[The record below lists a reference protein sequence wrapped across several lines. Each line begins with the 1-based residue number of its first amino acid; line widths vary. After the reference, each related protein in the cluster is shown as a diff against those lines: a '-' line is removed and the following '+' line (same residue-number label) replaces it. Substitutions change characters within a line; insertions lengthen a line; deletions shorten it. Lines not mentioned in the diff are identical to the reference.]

1 MKIKVVKM
9 GVKFRDIVSP
19 ESIKFE
25 QLENK
30 IVALDAANIIYQFLS
45 SIRQVDGTPLMDQN
59 GNITSHFSG
68 ILYRTSSLIE
78 KGIKPIYIFDG
89 TSDILKKGT
98 QDKRREVKVE
108 SQKKMEEA
116 LEEGRI
122 EDARKYAVRTSRMSP
137 KIVEGSKKLLELM
150 GVPYIQAEGEG
161 EAQASYMVE
170 KGDAWCVGSQDY
182 DCILF
187 GAPRMVRNLTITGG
201 KANLEMIDLKKV
213 LEKLEISREQLVD
226 VAILVG
232 TDFNRGVKGIGAKT
246 GLKLI
251 KEHGNILN
259 VIENLDIQLEVE
271 PEILRNIFLNHDV
284 VSDYQLKWKSP
295 NIDGVVAFLCG
306 EHDFSEP
313 RVLSALDKF
322 KKIDNKQKSLTDWFG

>member
-1 MKIKVVKM
+1 M

-45 SIRQVDGTPLMDQN
+45 SIRQADGTPLKDQN

-68 ILYRTSSLIE
+68 ILYRTSSLIN

-98 QDKRREVKVE
+98 QDKRREVKEE
-108 SQKKMEEA
+108 SQKQWNKA

-122 EDARKYAVRTSRMSP
+122 EDARKYATRSSRMSRE
-137 KIVEGSKKLLELM
+137 IIEGSKKLLELM
-150 GVPYIQAEGEG
+150 GVPYIQAKGEG

-170 KGDAWCVGSQDY
+170 KGDAWAVGSQDY

-201 KANLEMIDLKKV
+201 KANLEIINLEKV
-213 LEKLEISREQLVD
+213 LKDLEITREQLVD
-226 VAILVG
+226 IAILVG
-232 TDFNRGVKGIGAKT
+232 TDFNMGVNGIGAKT

-251 KEHGNILN
+251 KENDNIFN
-259 VIENLDIQLEVE
+259 VLEKQNIQLEVE
-271 PEILRNIFLNHDV
+271 PEILRNIFLKHEV
-284 VSDYQLKWKSP
+284 VSDYKLQWKSP
-295 NIDGVVAFLCG
+295 DTEGVVAFLCG

-313 RVLSALDKF
+313 RIHSALDKF
-322 KKIDNKQKSLTDWFG
+322 KKIDNKQRSLTDWFG

>member
-1 MKIKVVKM
+1 M

-45 SIRQVDGTPLMDQN
+45 SIRQADGTPLKDQN

-68 ILYRTSSLIE
+68 ILYRTSSLID

-98 QDKRREVKVE
+98 QDKRREVKEE
-108 SQKKMEEA
+108 SQKQWDKA

-122 EDARKYAVRTSRMSP
+122 EDARKYATRSSRMSRE
-137 KIVEGSKKLLELM
+137 IIEGSKKLLELM
-150 GVPYIQAEGEG
+150 GVPYIQAKGEG

-170 KGDAWCVGSQDY
+170 KGDAWAVGSQDY

-201 KANLEMIDLKKV
+201 KANLEIINLEKV
-213 LEKLEISREQLVD
+213 LKDLEITREQLVD
-226 VAILVG
+226 IAILVG
-232 TDFNRGVKGIGAKT
+232 TDFNMGVKGIGAKT

-251 KEHGNILN
+251 KENDNIFN
-259 VIENLDIQLEVE
+259 VLEKQNIQLEVE
-271 PEILRNIFLNHDV
+271 PEILRNIFLKHEV
-284 VSDYQLKWKSP
+284 VSDYKLQWKSP
-295 NIDGVVAFLCG
+295 DTEGVVAFLCG

-313 RVLSALDKF
+313 RIHSALDKF
-322 KKIDNKQKSLTDWFG
+322 KKIDNKQRSLTDWFG

>member
-1 MKIKVVKM
+1 M

-45 SIRQVDGTPLMDQN
+45 SIRQADGIPLKDQN

-68 ILYRTSSLIE
+68 ILYRTSSLID

-98 QDKRREVKVE
+98 QDKRREVKEE
-108 SQKKMEEA
+108 SQKQWDKA

-122 EDARKYAVRTSRMSP
+122 KDARKFATRSSRMSSE
-137 KIVEGSKKLLELM
+137 IVEGSKKLLELM
-150 GVPYIQAEGEG
+150 GVPYIQAKGEG

-170 KGDAWCVGSQDY
+170 KGDAWAVGSQDY

-201 KANLEMIDLKKV
+201 KANLEIINLEKV
-213 LEKLEISREQLVD
+213 LKDLEITREQLVD
-226 VAILVG
+226 IAILVG
-232 TDFNRGVKGIGAKT
+232 TDFNIGVKGIGAKT

-251 KEHGNILN
+251 KEHDNIFN
-259 VIENLDIQLEVE
+259 VLEKQNIQLEVE
-271 PEILRNIFLNHDV
+271 PEILRNIFLKHEV
-284 VSDYQLKWKSP
+284 VSDYKLQWSSP
-295 NIDGVVAFLCG
+295 DTEGVVAFLCG

>member
-1 MKIKVVKM
+1 M

-25 QLENK
+25 QLESN
-30 IVALDAANIIYQFLS
+30 IVALDAANVIYQFLS

-78 KGIKPIYIFDG
+78 KGIKPVYIFDG

-98 QDKRREVKVE
+98 QDKRREVKEE
-108 SQKKMEEA
+108 SQKKWEEA
-116 LEEGRI
+116 LEEGRTD
-122 EDARKYAVRTSRMSP
+122 DARKYAVRSSRMSR

-150 GVPYIQAEGEG
+150 GVPYIQAKGEG

-187 GAPRMVRNLTITGG
+187 GATRMVRNLTITGG
-201 KANLEMIDLKKV
+201 KANLELIDLKKV

-232 TDFNRGVKGIGAKT
+232 TDFNLGVKGIGAKT

-251 KEHGNILN
+251 KEHDNIFN
-259 VIENLDIQLEVE
+259 VMEKMDIELEVE
-271 PEILRNIFLNHDV
+271 PEILRDIFLKHDV
-284 VSDYQLKWKSP
+284 ESDYHLKWTSP
-295 NIDGVVAFLCG
+295 DIDGVVGFLCG
-306 EHDFSEP
+306 DHDFSEP
-313 RVLSALDKF
+313 RVLNALGKF

>member
-1 MKIKVVKM
+1 M

-25 QLENK
+25 RLENK

-45 SIRQVDGTPLMDQN
+45 SIRQADGTPLKDQN
-59 GNITSHFSG
+59 GDITSHFSG
-68 ILYRTSSLIE
+68 ILYRTSSLID
-78 KGIKPIYIFDG
+78 KGIKPIYVFDG

-98 QDKRREVKVE
+98 QDKRREVKEE
-108 SQKKMEEA
+108 SQKQWDKA

-122 EDARKYAVRTSRMSP
+122 EDARKFATRSSRMSRD
-137 KIVEGSKKLLELM
+137 IIEGSKKLLELM
-150 GVPYIQAEGEG
+150 GVPYIQAKGEG

-170 KGDAWCVGSQDY
+170 KGDAWAVGSQDY

-201 KANLEMIDLKKV
+201 KANLEMINLEKV
-213 LEKLEISREQLVD
+213 LKDLQITRKQLVD
-226 VAILVG
+226 IAILVG
-232 TDFNRGVKGIGAKT
+232 TDFNMGVKGIGAKT

-251 KEHGNILN
+251 KQHDNIFHVL
-259 VIENLDIQLEVE
+259 ENQGIQLEVE
-271 PEILRNIFLNHDV
+271 PEILRNIFLKHEV
-284 VSDYQLKWKSP
+284 VSDYKLQWSSP
-295 NIDGVVAFLCG
+295 DTEGVVAFLCG

>member
-1 MKIKVVKM
+1 M

-89 TSDILKKGT
+89 TSDVLKKGT

-259 VIENLDIQLEVE
+259 VIEKLDIQLEVE

>member
-1 MKIKVVKM
+1 M

-259 VIENLDIQLEVE
+259 VIEKLDIQLEVE
-271 PEILRNIFLNHDV
+271 PEILRNIFLKHDV

>member
-1 MKIKVVKM
+1 M

-30 IVALDAANIIYQFLS
+30 IIALDAANIIYQFLS
-45 SIRQVDGTPLMDQN
+45 SIRQADGTPLKDQN

-68 ILYRTSSLIE
+68 ILYRTSSLIN

-98 QDKRREVKVE
+98 QDKRREIKEE
-108 SQKKMEEA
+108 SQKQWDKA

-122 EDARKYAVRTSRMSP
+122 EDARKYATRSSRMSSE
-137 KIVEGSKKLLELM
+137 IIEGSKKLLELM
-150 GVPYIQAEGEG
+150 GVPYVQAKGEG

-170 KGDAWCVGSQDY
+170 KGDAWAVGSQDY

-201 KANLEMIDLKKV
+201 KANLEIINLEKV
-213 LEKLEISREQLVD
+213 LNDLEITREQLVD
-226 VAILVG
+226 IAILVG
-232 TDFNRGVKGIGAKT
+232 TDFNLGVKGIGAKT

-251 KEHGNILN
+251 KEQENIFN
-259 VIENLDIQLEVE
+259 VLEKQNLQLEVE
-271 PEILRNIFLNHDV
+271 PEILRDIFLKHEV
-284 VSDYQLKWKSP
+284 VSDYHLQWKSP
-295 NIDGVVAFLCG
+295 DTEGVVAFLCG

>member
-1 MKIKVVKM
+1 M

-30 IVALDAANIIYQFLS
+30 IIALDAANIIYQFLS
-45 SIRQVDGTPLMDQN
+45 SIRQADGTPLKDQN
-59 GNITSHFSG
+59 GNITSHLSG
-68 ILYRTSSLIE
+68 ILYRTSSLID
-78 KGIKPIYIFDG
+78 KGIKPVYVFDG

-98 QDKRREVKVE
+98 QDKRREVKEE
-108 SQKKMEEA
+108 SQKQWDKA

-122 EDARKYAVRTSRMSP
+122 EDARKYATRSSRMSRE
-137 KIVEGSKKLLELM
+137 IIEGSKKLLELM
-150 GVPYIQAEGEG
+150 GVPYIQAKGEG

-170 KGDAWCVGSQDY
+170 KGDAWAVGSQDY

-201 KANLEMIDLKKV
+201 KANLEIIILEKV
-213 LEKLEISREQLVD
+213 LKDLEITREQLVD
-226 VAILVG
+226 IAILVG
-232 TDFNRGVKGIGAKT
+232 TDFNIGVKGIGAKT

-251 KEHGNILN
+251 KEYDNIFN
-259 VIENLDIQLEVE
+259 VLEKQDVQLEIE
-271 PEILRNIFLNHDV
+271 PEILRDIFLKHEV
-284 VSDYQLKWKSP
+284 VSDYKLQWNNP
-295 NIDGVVAFLCG
+295 DIDGVLAFLSG

>member
-1 MKIKVVKM
+1 M

-30 IVALDAANIIYQFLS
+30 IIALDAANIIYQFLS
-45 SIRQVDGTPLMDQN
+45 SIRQADGTPLQDQN

-68 ILYRTSSLIE
+68 ILYRTSSLID

-98 QDKRREVKVE
+98 QDKRREVKEE
-108 SQKKMEEA
+108 SQKQWDKA

-122 EDARKYAVRTSRMSP
+122 EDARKFATRSSRMSRD
-137 KIVEGSKKLLELM
+137 IIEGSKKLLELM
-150 GVPYIQAEGEG
+150 GIPYIQAKGEG
-161 EAQASYMVE
+161 EAQASYMVGR
-170 KGDAWCVGSQDY
+170 GDAWAVGSQDY

-201 KANLEMIDLKKV
+201 KANLEIINLENVLKDLQ
-213 LEKLEISREQLVD
+213 ITREQLVD
-226 VAILVG
+226 IAILVG
-232 TDFNRGVKGIGAKT
+232 TDFNIGVKGIGAKT

-251 KEHGNILN
+251 KEHDNIFN
-259 VIENLDIQLEVE
+259 VLEKQDVQLEVE
-271 PEILRNIFLNHDV
+271 PEILRNIFLKHEF
-284 VSDYQLKWKSP
+284 VSDYKLQWSAP
-295 NIDGVVAFLCG
+295 DTAGVVAFLCD

-313 RVLSALDKF
+313 RVMGALDKF

>member
-1 MKIKVVKM
+1 M
-9 GVKFRDIVSP
+9 GVKFRDIITP

-25 QLENK
+25 ELESK

-78 KGIKPIYIFDG
+78 KGIKPVYIFDG

-108 SQKKMEEA
+108 SQKKMEKA

-137 KIVEGSKKLLELM
+137 KIVEGSKKLLKLL
-150 GVPYIQAEGEG
+150 GVPYIQAKSEG

-170 KGDAWCVGSQDY
+170 NGDAWCVGSQDY

-187 GAPRMVRNLTITGG
+187 GATKMVRNLTITGG
-201 KANLEMIDLKKV
+201 KSNLELIDLKKV
-213 LEKLEISREQLVD
+213 LENLGITREQLVD
-226 VAILVG
+226 IAILVG
-232 TDFNRGVKGIGAKT
+232 TDFNLGVKGIGAKT

-251 KEHGNILN
+251 KEHDNIFN
-259 VIENLDIQLEVE
+259 VINELDIEMEVD
-271 PEILRNIFLNHDV
+271 PEILRDIFLKHDV
-284 VSDYQLKWKSP
+284 ESDYSLKWKSP
-295 NIDGVVAFLCG
+295 DTEGVVRFLSG
-306 EHDFSEP
+306 DHDFSET
-313 RVLSALDKF
+313 RVLTALDKF
-322 KKIDNKQKSLTDWFG
+322 KKIDNKQKSLKDWFG

>member
-1 MKIKVVKM
+1 VVKNM

-45 SIRQVDGTPLMDQN
+45 SIRQADGTPLKDQN

-68 ILYRTSSLIE
+68 ILYRTSSLID

-89 TSDILKKGT
+89 RSDILKKGT
-98 QDKRREVKVE
+98 QDKRREVKEE
-108 SQKKMEEA
+108 SQKQWDKA

-122 EDARKYAVRTSRMSP
+122 EDARKYATRSSRMSSE
-137 KIVEGSKKLLELM
+137 IIEGSKKLLELM
-150 GVPYIQAEGEG
+150 GVPYIQAKGEG

-170 KGDAWCVGSQDY
+170 KGDAWAVGSQDY

-201 KANLEMIDLKKV
+201 KANLEIINLEKV
-213 LEKLEISREQLVD
+213 LKDLEINREQLVD
-226 VAILVG
+226 IAILVG
-232 TDFNRGVKGIGAKT
+232 TDFNVGVKGIGAKT

-251 KEHGNILN
+251 KEHDNIFN
-259 VIENLDIQLEVE
+259 VLEKLDIKLEVE
-271 PEILRNIFLNHDV
+271 PEILRNIFLKHEV
-284 VSDYQLKWKSP
+284 VSDYKLKWNSP
-295 NIDGVVAFLCG
+295 DTEGVVAYLCG

-313 RVLSALDKF
+313 RILSALDKF

>member
-1 MKIKVVKM
+1 M

-25 QLENK
+25 QLESK
-30 IVALDAANIIYQFLS
+30 IVALDAANVIYQFLS

-89 TSDILKKGT
+89 ASDILKRGT
-98 QDKRREVKVE
+98 QNKRREVKLE
-108 SQKKMEEA
+108 SQKKMEKA

-150 GVPYIQAEGEG
+150 GVPYIQAKGEG

-170 KGDAWCVGSQDY
+170 NGDAWCVGSQDY

-187 GAPRMVRNLTITGG
+187 GATRMVRNLTITGG
-201 KANLEMIDLKKV
+201 KANLELIELKRV
-213 LEKLEISREQLVD
+213 LEKLEITRKQLVD

-232 TDFNRGVKGIGAKT
+232 TDFNLGVKGIGAKT

-251 KEHGNILN
+251 KEHGNIFN
-259 VIENLDIQLEVE
+259 VIENLDIQLGVE
-271 PEILRNIFLNHDV
+271 PEILRDLFLKHDV
-284 VSDYQLKWKSP
+284 ESDYQLKWKSP
-295 NIDGVVAFLCG
+295 DVEGVVGFLSG
-306 EHDFSEP
+306 DHDFSEP
-313 RVLSALDKF
+313 RVLSALGKF

>member
-1 MKIKVVKM
+1 M

-30 IVALDAANIIYQFLS
+30 IIALDAANIIYQFLS
-45 SIRQVDGTPLMDQN
+45 SIRQADGTPLKDQN

-68 ILYRTSSLIE
+68 ILYRTSSLID
-78 KGIKPIYIFDG
+78 KGIKPIYVFDG

-98 QDKRREVKVE
+98 QDKRREVKEE
-108 SQKKMEEA
+108 SQKQWDKA
-116 LEEGRI
+116 LEEGRL
-122 EDARKYAVRTSRMSP
+122 EDARKYATRSSRMSRE
-137 KIVEGSKKLLELM
+137 IVEGSKKLLELM
-150 GVPYIQAEGEG
+150 GVPYIQAMGEG

-170 KGDAWCVGSQDY
+170 NGDAWAVGSQDY

-201 KANLEMIDLKKV
+201 KANLEIINLEKV
-213 LEKLEISREQLVD
+213 LKDLEITREQLVD
-226 VAILVG
+226 IAILVG
-232 TDFNRGVKGIGAKT
+232 TDFNMGVKGIGAKT

-251 KEHGNILN
+251 KEHGNIFN
-259 VIENLDIQLEVE
+259 VLEKQDIQLEVE
-271 PEILRNIFLNHDV
+271 PEILRNIFLKHEV
-284 VSDYQLKWKSP
+284 VSDYNLKWSSP
-295 NIDGVVAFLCG
+295 DTEGVVAFLCG
-306 EHDFSEP
+306 EHDFSEA
-313 RVLSALDKF
+313 RIMSALDKF

>member
-1 MKIKVVKM
+1 M

-45 SIRQVDGTPLMDQN
+45 SIRQADGTPLKDQN

-68 ILYRTSSLIE
+68 ILYRTSSLID

-98 QDKRREVKVE
+98 QDKRREVKEE
-108 SQKKMEEA
+108 SQKQWDKA

-122 EDARKYAVRTSRMSP
+122 KDARKFATRSSRMSSE
-137 KIVEGSKKLLELM
+137 IVEGSKKLLELM
-150 GVPYIQAEGEG
+150 GVPYIQAKGEG

-170 KGDAWCVGSQDY
+170 KGDAWAVGSQDY

-201 KANLEMIDLKKV
+201 KANLEIINLEKV
-213 LEKLEISREQLVD
+213 LKDLEITREQMVD
-226 VAILVG
+226 IAILVG
-232 TDFNRGVKGIGAKT
+232 TDFNIGVKGIGAKT

-251 KEHGNILN
+251 KEHDNIFN
-259 VIENLDIQLEVE
+259 VLEKQNIQLEVE
-271 PEILRNIFLNHDV
+271 PEILRNIFLKHEV
-284 VSDYQLKWKSP
+284 VSDYKLQWSSP
-295 NIDGVVAFLCG
+295 GTEGVVAFLCG

-313 RVLSALDKF
+313 RVLNALDKF

>member
-1 MKIKVVKM
+1 M

-45 SIRQVDGTPLMDQN
+45 SIRQADGTPLKDQN
-59 GNITSHFSG
+59 GNITSHLSG
-68 ILYRTSSLIE
+68 ILYRTSSLID
-78 KGIKPIYIFDG
+78 KGIKPVYVFDG

-98 QDKRREVKVE
+98 QDKRREVKEE
-108 SQKKMEEA
+108 SQKQWDKA

-122 EDARKYAVRTSRMSP
+122 EDARKYATRSSRMSRE
-137 KIVEGSKKLLELM
+137 IIEGSKKLLELM
-150 GVPYIQAEGEG
+150 GVPYIQAKGEG

-170 KGDAWCVGSQDY
+170 KGDAWAVGSQDY

-201 KANLEMIDLKKV
+201 KANLEIINLEKV
-213 LEKLEISREQLVD
+213 LKDLDITREQLVD
-226 VAILVG
+226 IAILVG
-232 TDFNRGVKGIGAKT
+232 TDFNLGVKGIGAKT

-251 KEHGNILN
+251 KEYDNIFN
-259 VIENLDIQLEVE
+259 VLEKQDVQLEIE
-271 PEILRNIFLNHDV
+271 PEILRNIFLKHEV
-284 VSDYQLKWKSP
+284 VSDYKLQWNSP
-295 NIDGVVAFLCG
+295 DIDGVIAFLSG

-313 RVLSALDKF
+313 RVLSAIDKF

>member
-1 MKIKVVKM
+1 M